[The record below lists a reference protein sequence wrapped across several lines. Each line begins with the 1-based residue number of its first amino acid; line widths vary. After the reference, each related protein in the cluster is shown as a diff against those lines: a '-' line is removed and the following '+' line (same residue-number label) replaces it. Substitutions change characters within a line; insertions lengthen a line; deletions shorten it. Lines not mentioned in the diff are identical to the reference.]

1 MRRDPGDFGYP
12 ARAMRSTGDRLLL
25 WAPRWLGIGVC
36 LFLSMFALDAVGARE
51 FLFHLGP
58 MALLLAVV
66 LVSWKQPWLGGA
78 VFTVLACVYAYTARH
93 RLDWV
98 LPVSGPLLLVGVLFL
113 WSWSRQRRVGQA
125 AA

>member
-1 MRRDPGDFGYP
+1 
-12 ARAMRSTGDRLLL
+12 MRSTGDTLLL
-25 WAPRWLGIGVC
+25 WAPRWLGIAVC
-36 LFLSMFALDAVGARE
+36 LFLSLFALDAVGARE

-58 MALLLAVV
+58 MALLLAIV
-66 LVSWKQPWLGGA
+66 LVSFKRPWLGGA
-78 VFTVLACVYAYTARH
+78 VFTVLALVYGYSARH

-98 LPVSGPLLLVGVLFL
+98 LTVSGPLLAVGVLFL